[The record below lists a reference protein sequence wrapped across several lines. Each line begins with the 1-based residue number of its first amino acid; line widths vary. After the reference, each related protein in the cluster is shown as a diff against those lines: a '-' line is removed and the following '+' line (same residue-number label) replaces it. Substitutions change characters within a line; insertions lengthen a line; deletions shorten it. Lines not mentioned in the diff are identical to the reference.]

1 MKKIILLI
9 VLFVFSGGVAFAQ
22 ELGNPAKLIPQGQFA
37 VGIQGNWVFKQAF
50 EDYDLKK
57 TYSDGYKP
65 PPDRQGSDFEGDQYY
80 MATITYGLIDRINL
94 FCKLGIVDGGK
105 WTDTEP
111 GDYWKA
117 DLGSGFVWAIGAKG
131 KVYEFANGI
140 GFAAAAQYLRYDN
153 RTVKNWRSL
162 KTGQTAREIGWVT
175 DDQIDYWQVD
185 AIANV
190 YWTLGRFTPYV
201 GAGYSYYN
209 VDYKGRWDH
218 EVDWYGWVDY
228 EASFSNENRFSA
240 LVGVD
245 VDLGK
250 NFKANVQGT
259 FVSRSALTIG
269 LSYSF

>member
-1 MKKIILLI
+1 MKKIIILL
-9 VLFVFSGGVAFAQ
+9 VFLLALPGSVAFAQ
-22 ELGNPAKLIPQGQFA
+22 ELGNPAKLIQKGQFA

-57 TYSDGYKP
+57 TYPGGYKKT
-65 PPDRQGSDFEGDQYY
+65 DRQGSDFEGDQYY
-80 MATITYGLIDRINL
+80 MATITYGLIDCINL

-117 DLGSGFVWAIGAKG
+117 DLASAFVWAIGAKG
-131 KVYEFANGI
+131 KIYEFANGI
-140 GFAAAAQYLRYDN
+140 GLAAGAQYLRYDN

-162 KTGQTAREIGWVT
+162 TYGKTAAEFHWLT
-175 DDQIDYWQVD
+175 DDQMDYWQVD

-209 VDYKGRWDH
+209 VDYKGRWNL
-218 EVDWYGWVDY
+218 EVPPYGWVDY
-228 EASFSNENRFSA
+228 KGSLSNENNFTA

-245 VDLGK
+245 VNVWK
-250 NFKANVQGT
+250 NLKANIEGT

-269 LSYSF
+269 VSYSF